1 MCSSVTFVGE
11 SLILCNLIFKIK
23 TTVAW
28 SESFVIKGNMQG
40 PFWLVVTAHL
50 SAFVACTVWN
60 VRSNQL
66 RCDAFWYFP
75 KAVCVKLEEK
85 TFLFGAIGH
94 KCMEQWDNNPE
105 KRMQWEKKLPTTDC
119 ECRVKLETLLT
130 ISCGWLEAK
139 PTLFSGKSSELGEKS
154 NDSFSFWS

>member
-1 MCSSVTFVGE
+1 MCSSLTFVGE
-11 SLILCNLIFKIK
+11 SLILCNLIIRVKM
-23 TTVAW
+23 TVAW

-94 KCMEQWDNNPE
+94 KGMEQWDNSPE
-105 KRMQWEKKLPTTDC
+105 KRMQWEKKIAYYRLWVSCKVRDIAYS
-119 ECRVKLETLLT
+119 KLWMAWSQTNLNQWQKLRT
-130 ISCGWLEAK
+130 GWEQ
-139 PTLFSGKSSELGEKS
+139 
-154 NDSFSFWS
+154 